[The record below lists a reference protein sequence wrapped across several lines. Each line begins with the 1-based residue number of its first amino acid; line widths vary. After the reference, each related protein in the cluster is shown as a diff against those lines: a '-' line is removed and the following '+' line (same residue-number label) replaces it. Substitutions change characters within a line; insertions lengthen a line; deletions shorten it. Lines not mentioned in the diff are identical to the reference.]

1 MAVTQVLN
9 TSDARPAACR
19 RARRLLVGILTLGAL
34 LAPVPASASAATPP
48 SSPAAV
54 AVGLPP
60 ERPVVADRGVE
71 SQVPG
76 ADPAFDD
83 TPLPTNPVSP
93 SVSEVRVE
101 SAEVSAADDTL
112 RDATRDRDD
121 AIARRDDLRQEI
133 TELQGDRETAI
144 ALLAQR
150 RVDERARG
158 EDREAS
164 VALHGRRVDEA
175 ERALRILDRARDA
188 LRELLVANYMSESS
202 TVSDIGTVLS
212 GQGGVNDALVR
223 LSLGES
229 SVAARADDVD
239 AALDDRRAAIDAR
252 TRAREARR
260 QAEQAERDAVA
271 ARQGTEQQ
279 IRDIEAETARTRA
292 EEVDSVEALGRRET
306 AVLEAQIG
314 LTPPRLRADVVG
326 AGLDFQLV
334 ALDAWVKAAASA
346 PCRVEWWMLAG
357 ISKIEGRH
365 GTFGGGRLGARGYPT
380 TRIIGPQLDG
390 SGDFARI
397 GDTDRALYDDDPV
410 FDRAVGP
417 MQFIPSTWAR
427 WGRDGD
433 GDGQRDPHTFY
444 DATAGAA
451 AYLCAGRTD
460 LTDETQLRAAYFSY
474 NHSML
479 YVAAVLAQA
488 RSYQATLTVAPHVPA
503 LPARPFAPPA

>member
-1 MAVTQVLN
+1 MAVTTVLERRGDR
-9 TSDARPAACR
+9 SAASR
-19 RARRLLVGILTLGAL
+19 RARRLVVGMLTVGAL
-34 LAPVPASASAATPP
+34 LAPLPASAATP
-48 SSPAAV
+48 SSPPATGATGVGGAV
-54 AVGLPP
+54 VDGADL
-60 ERPVVADRGVE
+60 RVVT
-71 SQVPG
+71 QTPG
-76 ADPAFDD
+76 TDPAFDD
-83 TPLPTNPVSP
+83 TPLATNPVSP
-93 SVSEVRVE
+93 SLLALRVE
-101 SAEVSAADDTL
+101 SSEVAAADDTL
-112 RDATRDRDD
+112 LAAEVDRDD
-121 AIARRDDLRQEI
+121 AIDLRDDLRRRI
-133 TELQGDRETAI
+133 IDLQGDREAAV

-150 RVDERARG
+150 RIDERARG
-158 EDREAS
+158 EERVEA
-164 VALHGRRVDEA
+164 VALHRRRVQEA
-175 ERALRILDRARDA
+175 DRALRILERARDA

-239 AALDDRRAAIDAR
+239 EALDDRRAAIDAR
-252 TRAREARR
+252 TRARDARR
-260 QAEQAERDAVA
+260 RAEQAERDAVA

-279 IRDIEAETARTRA
+279 IRDIEADAVRTRA
-292 EEVDSVEALGRRET
+292 EEADSVEALGRREA
-306 AVLEAQIG
+306 AVLEAQVG

-397 GDTDRALYDDDPV
+397 GDTDAGLYDDDPV

-417 MQFIPSTWAR
+417 MQFIPSTWAG

-460 LTDETQLRAAYFSY
+460 LTDEAQLRAAYFSY
-474 NHSML
+474 NHSL
-479 YVAAVLAQA
+479 PYVAAVLAQA
-488 RSYQATLTVAPHVPA
+488 RSYQAALTVAPHVPA
-503 LPARPFAPPA
+503 PPSRPFAPPA